1 MSEGKKRDSQR
12 QKLYN
17 AEGEAIHASKNR
29 INFDSITEIQT
40 YVDKIV
46 ASAWWKS
53 RFDIRQIFVT
63 DGRRR
68 RSAAGIRHF
77 DLTGTIKMPKFSRN
91 NWITLHEMAHC
102 VSHDDHGR
110 GYAKNYLLLVKRFI
124 SDVDYKILKA
134 AFVKYRVKHTAK
146 KNIKVKRVVPE
157 HVIQAL
163 ADARAARAAAKTR
176 ESIKE

>member
-1 MSEGKKRDSQR
+1 MRPRDSQR

-29 INFDSITEIQT
+29 INFVTVGEIQR

-46 ASAWWKS
+46 SSKWWKG
-53 RFDIRQIFVT
+53 RFDIKKIDVT

-68 RSAAGIRHF
+68 RSAAGIRHI
-77 DLTGTIKMPKFSRN
+77 DETGTIKMPKFARN
-91 NWITLHEMAHC
+91 NWLTLHEMAHC

-124 SDVDYKILKA
+124 GDDDYRLLKE
-134 AFVKYRVKHTAK
+134 AFVKYHVKHTIRK
-146 KNIKVKRVVPE
+146 RLKVKRVVAP
-157 HVIQAL
+157 HVLEAL
-163 ADARAARAAAKTR
+163 AKARAMRAAAKTKASA
-176 ESIKE
+176 EAAEA